1 MAEFK
6 KLSEVEILETTSD
19 NTTVLVEDRGE
30 IKRVAKSEVGG
41 AGGYIVTVTM
51 DDLEMS
57 SGNMI
62 VISENYDA
70 LYDVLNAG
78 GSAWIDYS
86 IMNSMAPSSVMSGSG
101 SGSGSDTPSYSYP
114 SVFGKMTGA
123 IVSWMITDVGLI
135 CQAMFDGYPEPIL
148 FPNGS
153 HNLEAPRYPSVS

>member
-86 IMNSMAPSSVMSGSG
+86 IMNSMAPSSVMSEYGSNA
-101 SGSGSDTPSYSYP
+101 PSYSYP
-114 SVFGKMTGA
+114 SVFGKMFGA
-123 IVSWMITDVGLI
+123 VVSWTMTDVGLM
-135 CQAMFDGYPEPIL
+135 CQAMVDGYSAPVL

-153 HNLEAPRYPSVS
+153 HNLEAPQYPSES